1 MQSFLQYRRF
11 GKHVAAQ
18 YERDKSKAEAL
29 GDPDTS
35 SVISPSS
42 SKDEASS
49 SANLDKTIEAQ
60 DYAGT
65 RDPEKGEQSPGPT
78 QSHDL
83 DGDKQDGGYE
93 PIRATPSGR
102 QGPIAEEEME
112 HMSRASTTATRKSL
126 GTALGTTLTG
136 INVRDR
142 SSNEGGEGK
151 VFVVGYEG
159 EKDIMNPHN
168 WSFVTKFGATYVL
181 LDRLPKQIT

>member
-18 YERDKSKAEAL
+18 YKRDKSKAEAFGHHDNSEL
-29 GDPDTS
+29 T
-35 SVISPSS
+35 SPSS
-42 SKDEASS
+42 SNPDTLNPALGEAPV
-49 SANLDKTIEAQ
+49 DAQ
-60 DYAGT
+60 DHAES
-65 RDPEKGEQSPGPT
+65 RDPEKGELSGSPKEN
-78 QSHDL
+78 L
-83 DGDKQDGGYE
+83 DNGVLDPEKQEERTGRFE

-102 QGPIAEEEME
+102 PEIEEDGAPI
-112 HMSRASTTATRKSL
+112 SRASTARTTKSL

-142 SSNEGGEGK
+142 STKEGGEGK

-168 WSFVTKFGATYVL
+168 WSKWTRFGAT
-181 LDRLPKQIT
+181 